1 MDADIGMS
9 EIDLIYMKGSK
20 AHSGFPEVS
29 YGKYA
34 SQLVAKGYEIM
45 CIHSLHSV
53 VVALSELMI
62 YLLYK

>member
-1 MDADIGMS
+1 MFTLIGVVYFLLSRQVGKFYELFHMDADIGMS

-34 SQLVAKGYEIM
+34 SQLVAKG
-45 CIHSLHSV
+45 
-53 VVALSELMI
+53 
-62 YLLYK
+62 

>member
-1 MDADIGMS
+1 MLQVGKFYELFHMDADIGMS

-34 SQLVAKGYEIM
+34 SQLVAKG
-45 CIHSLHSV
+45 
-53 VVALSELMI
+53 
-62 YLLYK
+62 